1 MCEGDTMTPN
11 ESYYERITDSRKP
24 QGIRRAMIRFFLGH
38 GENVSYT
45 VRVFRT
51 SRPTMT
57 KWVKR

>member
-1 MCEGDTMTPN
+1 MTPN